1 MKELL
6 QISLCIN

>member
-6 QISLCIN
+6 QISLCVR